1 MVDEILLKVKLD
13 TKQAEQEF
21 DELKKKGKSAIELIE
36 GENPLSKTNENAK
49 KLKDTLAELSKTAK
63 GVNFSNVNIDEVSND
78 VNALKKLMVQ
88 LKETQTKY
96 TKGSEEYKALSKSIQ
111 QVGFQ
116 ISNVTIENKK
126 AAESAK
132 KLKEEEQAA
141 AAAAKAAAAAA
152 AAAAKALAEENKK
165 STGFF
170 GNIAQ
175 KAKEGFSGLGSS
187 LASVLNPM
195 TAVASAGVAIVGTFF
210 KMVDVN
216 RKFQQS
222 LAELQSITGVT
233 TEDLKFYSDEA
244 KEIARDK
251 TLSSSLTETV
261 NAFKLV
267 GSAKPDLL
275 QNKEAL
281 AEVTRQAIL
290 LSKASGDTLESS
302 VNSLTGTL
310 NQFNFGA
317 EEAGRV
323 IDVLAAGS
331 KAGAV
336 AIPDLSAGLEKFGAV
351 AKANNVTVEQA
362 VALQETLG
370 DKQIQGAEAGT
381 QLRNIIL
388 KLANAG
394 KGYVNGQFDITA
406 ALEQTKNEFNN
417 IQDPVKRSQ
426 ELTKLFGL
434 ESVTAGQILLDS
446 TDKFKQYTA
455 AVGEQ
460 GVALSQAQTNTNT
473 FDGALTRLSN
483 SFEVLLTGGGGLL
496 NIFTPI
502 VDVLSGTLEGIGN
515 FFQIAGEGLTTF
527 FQESK
532 YIQKV
537 SDLFTVLFNTVKEV
551 GIAIYNAFAEIG
563 SAFGLGQAS
572 ASDFTKVF
580 DQAFASI
587 RIVIDGLI
595 LVISNLKVAI
605 VGAFQLIGLQV
616 KTFVNFWKAIFAGD
630 FRGALNVVISYFDGL
645 AGIVTKTF
653 DKVKLNIINAILGIA
668 ETVRPILES
677 LGIDVNGLTKNLK
690 AIQAELGKKL
700 QTTAKITTVTD
711 KKDLLTTDS
720 SITTST
726 KNVAAT
732 KEDEKKK
739 KEADKKKYD
748 EAVKNE
754 KEAND
759 KIIKERDRL
768 IAALDKPQE
777 AKKAEID
784 TLTAR
789 GGSKEEIAKAN
800 EELLQLE
807 IDYAN
812 KVNIIRSDANQ
823 NLTAKFKENI
833 DARNKEIVAS
843 FEENKKISENELKLQ
858 NEKIKNAIALSQIV
872 DESAVN
878 ELQRKKQLLSE
889 SETINDKEKQDKE
902 TQLLEIEA
910 LILQS
915 QNRVLQSKI
924 DAAIKAGALENGEIV
939 KALEEQLKKNE
950 ELIDKNQRDINKNTK
965 ANQDK
970 ANKEQ
975 KEKLQKQFSE
985 IAEFASN
992 GILLQIG
999 LNPADVNKVKS
1010 TIENLQ
1016 KTLDKEGATPEE
1028 KAAAAA
1034 EAAGAVATTVS
1045 NAVFAADTQRR
1056 QEELAALQV
1065 QQEEELRLAGDNE
1078 QKKDL
1083 IKQKYALKEREIK
1096 RKQAEADKRKAI
1108 LDATVNTAVAVIKT
1122 FATMGFPAG
1131 IVGAAIIAAL
1141 GAAQIALIA
1150 AQPIPKFEK
1159 GGAIPSSDIQGMI
1172 SGRPHAAGGV
1182 LIEAEGNEF
1191 ITRRSQ
1197 AMKGD
1202 NLGLLEAINMSDS
1215 ERDAYIN
1222 RHYVMP
1228 ALQAKESQAA
1238 QNYRS
1243 SIIEAENNLIAR
1255 VSSHTL
1261 KSIHREQKN
1270 TTDAI
1275 KGLAK
1280 KDYTW

>member
-1 MVDEILLKVKLD
+1 MVEELLLKVKLD

-21 DELKKKGKSAIELIE
+21 DELKKKGNSTISDIE
-36 GENPLSKTNENAK
+36 KNEV
-49 KLKDTLAELSKTAK
+49 KLKVELDTKQAEAK
-63 GVNFSNVNIDEVSND
+63 VNNLN
-78 VNALKKLMVQ
+78 
-88 LKETQTKY
+88 
-96 TKGSEEYKALSKSIQ
+96 KSS
-111 QVGFQ
+111 G
-116 ISNVTIENKK
+116 
-126 AAESAK
+126 
-132 KLKEEEQAA
+132 L
-141 AAAAKAAAAAA
+141 
-152 AAAAKALAEENKK
+152 L
-165 STGFF
+165 
-170 GNIAQ
+170 GNLGQ

-187 LASVLNPM
+187 LTSVLNPM

-210 KMVDVN
+210 KMIDVN

-233 TEDLKFYSDEA
+233 TEDLKFYNDQA

-281 AEVTRQAIL
+281 AEVTKQAIL

-515 FFQIAGEGLTTF
+515 FFQIAGEGLSTF
-527 FQESK
+527 FQESE

-537 SDLFTVLFNTVKEV
+537 SDLFTVLFNTVKEL
-551 GIAIYNAFAEIG
+551 GIAIYNAFVEIG

-580 DQAFASI
+580 DYVFTNV
-587 RIVIDGLI
+587 RIAIDGII
-595 LVISNLKVAI
+595 LVISNLKDVL
-605 VGAFQLIGLQV
+605 VGAFQLMSLQV

-711 KKDLLTTDS
+711 KKDLSTIASSKTTTTTD
-720 SITTST
+720 
-726 KNVAAT
+726 VAAT
-732 KEDEKKK
+732 EGDEKKLSAEAQK
-739 KEADKKKYD
+739 ALKIKNDLEKAKNEAVFKAAQERQKILDEIENANYKNEFERERQQIRDEFFLKIETNKELEAELIKLREARIAEIDKK
-748 EAVKNE
+748 E
-754 KEAND
+754 KEAN
-759 KIIKERDRL
+759 
-768 IAALDKPQE
+768 
-777 AKKAEID
+777 
-784 TLTAR
+784 
-789 GGSKEEIAKAN
+789 SKLLEEKYS
-800 EELLQLE
+800 EELKRAE
-807 IDYAN
+807 T
-812 KVNIIRSDANQ
+812 SS
-823 NLTAKFKENI
+823 TAK
-833 DARNKEIVAS
+833 
-843 FEENKKISENELKLQ
+843 
-858 NEKIKNAIALSQIV
+858 
-872 DESAVN
+872 
-878 ELQRKKQLLSE
+878 
-889 SETINDKEKQDKE
+889 
-902 TQLLEIEA
+902 A
-910 LILQS
+910 LILKTELANGQIS
-915 QNRVLQSKI
+915 EEQYNQKIKDLEESTLQSKI
-924 DAAIKAGALENGEIV
+924 LIAGKWSSTVKKA
-939 KALEEQLKKNE
+939 EED
-950 ELIDKNQRDINKNTK
+950 ITTFTNQQADNRLNK
-965 ANQDK
+965 
-970 ANKEQ
+970 
-975 KEKLQKQFSE
+975 
-985 IAEFASN
+985 
-992 GILLQIG
+992 
-999 LNPADVNKVKS
+999 
-1010 TIENLQ
+1010 TIENNKRNAELLKQ
-1016 KTLDKEGATPEE
+1016 QLGELATMASQGVLVRLGINPQDADRLTKSLTGIYEKIKTDQPISPGEIAD
-1028 KAAAAA
+1028 
-1034 EAAGAVATTVS
+1034 AAGSAYSAVS
-1045 NAVFAADTQRR
+1045 NAIAASDAQRR

-1083 IKQKYALKEREIK
+1083 IKRKYALKEREIK
-1096 RKQAEADKRKAI
+1096 RKGAEADKRKAI
-1108 LDATVNTAVAVIKT
+1108 IDATINTAIAVVKA
-1122 FATMGFPAG
+1122 FATTGPIAG
-1131 IVGAAIIAAL
+1131 PVFAAIVGAL

-1150 AQPIPKFEK
+1150 AQPIPKFAK
-1159 GGAIPSSDIQGMI
+1159 GGAVPSSDINGMI

-1255 VSSHTL
+1255 VSSSTL
-1261 KSIHREQKN
+1261 KSIDRRLVETNQS
-1270 TTDAI
+1270 I

>member
-1 MVDEILLKVKLD
+1 MIDEIIIKARLD

-21 DELKKKGKSAIELIE
+21 DELKKKGNSTISDIE
-36 GENPLSKTNENAK
+36 KNEV
-49 KLKDTLAELSKTAK
+49 KLKVDLDTKQAEAK
-63 GVNFSNVNIDEVSND
+63 VNNLN
-78 VNALKKLMVQ
+78 
-88 LKETQTKY
+88 
-96 TKGSEEYKALSKSIQ
+96 KSS
-111 QVGFQ
+111 G
-116 ISNVTIENKK
+116 
-126 AAESAK
+126 
-132 KLKEEEQAA
+132 L
-141 AAAAKAAAAAA
+141 
-152 AAAAKALAEENKK
+152 L
-165 STGFF
+165 
-170 GNIAQ
+170 GNITQ
-175 KAKEGFSGLGSS
+175 KAKEGFQGLGSS
-187 LASVLNPM
+187 LAGVLNPM
-195 TAVASAGVAIVGTFF
+195 TAIAGAGVAIVGTFF
-210 KMVDVN
+210 KMIDVN
-216 RKFQQS
+216 KKFQQS

-233 TEDLKFYSDEA
+233 TQDLQFYRNQA
-244 KEIARDK
+244 QEIARDK
-251 TLSSSLTETV
+251 TLSSSLEETV

-281 AEVTRQAIL
+281 AEVTKQAIL

-394 KGYVNGQFDITA
+394 KGYVNGQFDINA
-406 ALEQTKNEFNN
+406 ALEQTRNEFQN

-483 SFEVLLTGGGGLL
+483 SFEALLSGGGNLL
-496 NIFTPI
+496 NIFTPL
-502 VDVLSGTLEGIGN
+502 VDVIAEALPSIGN
-515 FFQIAGEGLTTF
+515 FFTQLGTAISTF
-527 FQESK
+527 FSESQ
-532 YIQKV
+532 YVQKV
-537 SDLFTVLFNTVKEV
+537 GELFSALFNTVKEV
-551 GIAIYNAFAEIG
+551 SIGIYNALVEIG
-563 SAFGLGQAS
+563 SAFGLGQDGAS
-572 ASDFTKVF
+572 NFAKVF
-580 DQAFASI
+580 DYLLTNV
-587 RIVIDGLI
+587 RIAIDGLI
-595 LVISNLKVAI
+595 LLITNFKDVL
-605 VGAFQLIGLQV
+605 VGAFQIIALQV
-616 KTFVNFWKAIFAGD
+616 KSFVSFWKAIFAGD

-645 AGIVTKTF
+645 ANIVTKTF
-653 DKVKLNIINAILGIA
+653 DKVKLNVINAILGIT

-677 LGIDVNGLTKNLK
+677 LGVDVNGLTKNLK
-690 AIQAELGKKL
+690 ALQAELGKKL
-700 QTTAKITTVTD
+700 QSTAKITTVTD
-711 KKDLLTTDS
+711 KKNLSTTAASTAITTTTTD
-720 SITTST
+720 
-726 KNVAAT
+726 VAAT
-732 KEDEKKK
+732 EGEEKKANDAAK
-739 KEADKKKYD
+739 KRYA

-754 KEAND
+754 KDAND
-759 KIIKERDRL
+759 KIIKERNRL
-768 IAALDKPQE
+768 IDALDKPQE

-789 GGSKEEIAKAN
+789 GASKEEIAKAN

-812 KVNIIRSDANQ
+812 KVNIIRSNENQ
-823 NLTAKFKENI
+823 KLTAKFKENI
-833 DARNKEIVAS
+833 DARDKEIVAS

-858 NEKIKNAIALSQIV
+858 NEKIKNAIAASQIV
-872 DESAVN
+872 DDSTLK
-878 ELQRKKQLLSE
+878 ELQAKKQLLSE
-889 SETINDKEKQDKE
+889 TETLNDKEKEDKE
-902 TQLLEIEA
+902 KQLLEIEA

-915 QNRVLQSKI
+915 QNRILQSKI
-924 DAAIKAGALENGEIV
+924 DAAIKAGAAENGELV
-939 KALEEQLKKNE
+939 KGLQEQLKANE
-950 ELIDKNQRDINKNTK
+950 ELIDKNQKDINKNTK
-965 ANQDK
+965 KNQDK
-970 ANKEQ
+970 ADKERQ
-975 KEKLQKQFSE
+975 DRLKEAVNEL
-985 IAEFASN
+985 IDFAQN

-999 LNPADVNKVKS
+999 INPADVNKVKG
-1010 TIENLQ
+1010 TLENLK
-1016 KTLDKEGATPEE
+1016 KTLEKEGATPGE

-1034 EAAGAVATTVS
+1034 QAAGAVAQTVS
-1045 NAVFAADTQRR
+1045 NTLFAADTKRR
-1056 QEELAALQV
+1056 EEELAALQV

-1083 IKQKYALKEREIK
+1083 IRQKYALKEKDIK

-1108 LDATVNTAVAVIKT
+1108 FDAIINTAVAVVT
-1122 FATMGFPAG
+1122 GFVKGGP
-1131 IVGAAIIAAL
+1131 ILAAIAAAL
-1141 GAAQIALIA
+1141 GAAQIALIS
-1150 AQPIPKFEK
+1150 AQPIPKFAK
-1159 GGAIPSSDIQGMI
+1159 GGAVPSSDINGMI
-1172 SGRPHAAGGV
+1172 SGKPHAAGGV

-1228 ALQAKESQAA
+1228 ALQAKESEAA
-1238 QNYRS
+1238 KSYRS

-1255 VSSHTL
+1255 VSSSTL
-1261 KSIHREQKN
+1261 KSIDRRLVETNQS
-1270 TTDAI
+1270 I